1 MSCVYYEE
9 LSTWAFRLS
18 HLKPEQIHIYYI
30 QECDVNIHVF
40 FREFN
45 RQLDVNRN
53 FVSQDDFLG
62 NYVIFTVETHG
73 RLFKSIPNAYVG
85 HYLWFNFSFI
95 VLLMCFVCM

>member
-1 MSCVYYEE
+1 VTLTFTC
-9 LSTWAFRLS
+9 
-18 HLKPEQIHIYYI
+18 
-30 QECDVNIHVF
+30 F

-85 HYLWFNFSFI
+85 HYL
-95 VLLMCFVCM
+95 